1 MWHVSVLSAVLVMST
16 APALAGRYTH
26 WAKLIAQPVPA
37 GER

>member
-1 MWHVSVLSAVLVMST
+1 MWHVSVLGAVLVST

-26 WAKLIAQPVPA
+26 WTKLIAQPVPA

>member
-1 MWHVSVLSAVLVMST
+1 MWHVSVLGAVFVMRT
-16 APALAGRYTH
+16 APALASRYTH